1 MLLSNLDSNCLMRW
15 FLMTSALLLLSV
27 GSSRPAHGQR
37 KIDSQGRFIEES
49 ATIRIN
55 FPNSPVAAILPY
67 YEKLTGARIV
77 QDANLTGVNL
87 SISSGPRHG
96 ARVRFSVAVVK

>member
-1 MLLSNLDSNCLMRW
+1 MLLPNLDSNYLMRW
-15 FLMTSALLLLSV
+15 FLLTSGLLPLGV

-37 KIDSQGRFIEES
+37 EIDSQGRFVKES

-55 FPNSPVAAILPY
+55 FPNSPVAAIPPY

-77 QDANLTGVNL
+77 QGANLTGVDL

-96 ARVRFSVAVVK
+96 ARVRFSIAEVK